1 LLARQV
7 LCLEQNQLA
16 ALQENI
22 AMEELAAQVAALVAQ
37 AAEAAARERSWRAE
51 AQQQQTEWNQRA
63 NEREVLFQQE
73 MTRVSAAAQSAE
85 QDARDE
91 ILDLQRRLL
100 SAGTTGGPTL
110 SKAVLEG
117 YESDEIDSPTLSHNH
132 VLWEEPVS
140 PSNSSIEAVCSDR
153 EDEVPSVPEDPEEKQ
168 KHDDDGGKD
177 DPTDVGSR
185 RKGKG
190 KGKRGKG
197 KGEGKPDD
205 EGKGFEIRQRV
216 AREWV
221 ESLLQRRAWADSL
234 IQERGWCCA
243 KRNRAPPTGT
253 LTMAPQQI
261 VKEEVEVVMGTPT
274 NRGHGLEAW
283 RRLPGPARL
292 RQNLTHILTPERLTL
307 KTMSVGILQWEEK
320 VRGYE
325 HRTKEALSER
335 VRASVLTSM
344 TAGHGPLKEHL
355 ELNAGRLKTYAAIRE
370 EITLYLDG
378 KNDTAASSL
387 RSNAAPM
394 DVGSVGQQPGGGAPG
409 STGKGP
415 IDGCWTCGGPHYS
428 RDCPC
433 PYGSKGKD
441 DESDESYDQGR
452 DPYAK
457 ERPKGKGKGKSKSKG
472 KKGKK
477 GKKGAGAQ
485 QRGVNVIDQD
495 NEETAAEADVWD
507 YGDEWTPQEEQVEK
521 ELGGLCCVPQE
532 VGLNSLGVA
541 AKDLDVLA
549 LEYATTGVVRVTV
562 DSGAA
567 GSVMPPYI
575 CPKEETLAPTNVRY
589 RTASGNFL
597 YNQGTRKIRTQHGVF
612 RFGLADVTK
621 PLLSVGEVVAKGH
634 TVVMNADG
642 GYIEIKDP
650 TTGERKKVPMKLQDG
665 VFVIELRPRRI
676 PPKQT
681 VQLMPVAIEEAASP
695 FHRQI
700 PRL

>member
-1 LLARQV
+1 MQSCWRLALLARQV

-16 ALQENI
+16 ALQESI
-22 AMEELAAQVAALVAQ
+22 ADGGASGPSGGIGGTGG
-37 AAEAAARERSWRAE
+37 RGGRA
-51 AQQQQTEWNQRA
+51 
-63 NEREVLFQQE
+63 REVL
-73 MTRVSAAAQSAE
+73 TGRGAATAGRVGPPGHREGGA
-85 QDARDE
+85 
-91 ILDLQRRLL
+91 L
-100 SAGTTGGPTL
+100 SAGDDAGLSSGEVGRAGQPRRDPGPAEEAADHGHDRRSGDLQATTHGGHEGTRSPADPSTGWQGLDDLPVSGGELPRVLHRGGPRRVDLVVGTEHL
-110 SKAVLEG
+110 PIGEAERDQELHGTVPSPSDLDEEVYCSLAALLEG
-117 YESDEIDSPTLSHNH
+117 
-132 VLWEEPVS
+132 
-140 PSNSSIEAVCSDR
+140 EALDILMS
-153 EDEVPSVPEDPEEKQ
+153 
-168 KHDDDGGKD
+168 
-177 DPTDVGSR
+177 
-185 RKGKG
+185 
-190 KGKRGKG
+190 
-197 KGEGKPDD
+197 
-205 EGKGFEIRQRV
+205 
-216 AREWV
+216 
-221 ESLLQRRAWADSL
+221 
-234 IQERGWCCA
+234 
-243 KRNRAPPTGT
+243 
-253 LTMAPQQI
+253 
-261 VKEEVEVVMGTPT
+261 T
-274 NRGHGLEAW
+274 NRGRGLEAW
-283 RRLPGPARL
+283 RRLSHRYDGTGPARL

-320 VRGYE
+320 VRVYE

-394 DVGSVGQQPGGGAPG
+394 DVGSVGKQPGSKGG
-409 STGKGP
+409 TGKGP
-415 IDGCWTCGGPHYS
+415 ADGCWPCGGPHYS

-433 PYGSKGKD
+433 PDGDKPAAATPATTPD
-441 DESDESYDQGR
+441 
-452 DPYAK
+452 
-457 ERPKGKGKGKSKSKG
+457 KG

-485 QRGVNVIDQD
+485 QRGVNAVDQD
-495 NEETAAEADVWD
+495 NQEVAAEADEWG

-521 ELGGLCCVPQE
+521 ELGGLCCVLQE
-532 VGLNSLGVA
+532 VGLNSLEVA
-541 AKDLDVLA
+541 AKDLDGLA
-549 LEYATTGVVRVTV
+549 LEYAATGVVRVTV

-642 GYIEIKDP
+642 GYTEIKAP
-650 TTGERKKVPMKLQDG
+650 TGERKRVPMKHQDG
-665 VFVIELRPRRI
+665 VFVIELRPRRA

-681 VQLMPVAIEEAASP
+681 VQLMPVATEEAASP